1 MAVFIHP
8 LAFCEPVDATMTERN
23 LSKYSIIQRLLL
35 FAACALA
42 IMLLALLDRL
52 PDKYTG
58 SPNTGSVMQIKRDV
72 PVSSNGWASVPVE
85 FASNGLRI
93 SGALFS
99 IDYDQTCL
107 VFDPVDADRN
117 AIPDNITFNLSN
129 QFIAAASF
137 DASDA
142 NGELDIVIVDYSPP
156 YATLPDQVILTI
168 RLAATCLPAE
178 GTTIEAPVRFARSP
192 SPSLST
198 SSGSA
203 ALGTFV
209 DGSVLITAN
218 PAAPT
223 LAPTATATPAPTV
236 APTATPA
243 MVPTATPDPG
253 TIPPTPGTIPPTPS
267 ASDPDVD
274 GIQSSEEGTGDWDGD
289 GIPNYLD
296 ADDDNDGIPTL
307 LEGRGDVDGGG
318 VPNFLDLDSN
328 GNGIPDHIEAG
339 DDPLHPVDRDGN
351 GVYDFLDVSE
361 RLFLPL
367 VTRS

>member
-1 MAVFIHP
+1 MVGWRHAIHP
-8 LAFCEPVDATMTERN
+8 PASCEHVDATMTERN
-23 LSKYSIIQRLLL
+23 LSRFSTVQRLLL

-42 IMLLALLDRL
+42 VMLLALLDRI
-52 PDKYTG
+52 PDKHMG
-58 SPNTGSVMQIKRDV
+58 SPHAGSVMQVPRDIPVGSDGWAAV
-72 PVSSNGWASVPVE
+72 PVAFV
-85 FASNGLRI
+85 SNGLRI

-99 IDYDQTCL
+99 IDYDETCL
-107 VFDPVDADRN
+107 VFDPIDADRN
-117 AIPDNITFNLSN
+117 GRPDNITFNVSS
-129 QFIAAASF
+129 QFIVVASF
-137 DASDA
+137 DATDTD
-142 NGELDIVIVDYSPP
+142 GELDIVMVDYSPP
-156 YATLPDQVILTI
+156 YATFPDQVLLTV
-168 RLAATCLPAE
+168 RLAGTCRPNGNATV
-178 GTTIEAPVRFARSP
+178 EAPVRFARSP

-209 DGSVLITAN
+209 DGTVLISAN

-223 LAPTATATPAPTV
+223 LAPTATATPSPTMEPTV
-236 APTATPA
+236 TPTS
-243 MVPTATPDPG
+243 MPG

-274 GIQSSEEGTGDWDGD
+274 GILSREEGTGDWDGD

-351 GVYDFLDVSE
+351 GVYDFLDVAE

-367 VTRS
+367 VAR

>member
-1 MAVFIHP
+1 
-8 LAFCEPVDATMTERN
+8 MTERN
-23 LSKYSIIQRLLL
+23 LSRYSTIQRILI

-42 IMLLALLDRL
+42 VLLLAQLDRF
-52 PDKYTG
+52 PDQHTG
-58 SPNTGSVMQIKRDV
+58 SPNTGSVVQIRRDV
-72 PVSSNGWASVPVE
+72 PVGSDGWASVPVE
-85 FASNGLRI
+85 FVSNGLRV

-117 AIPDNITFNLSN
+117 TIPDNVMLNLPG
-129 QFIAAASF
+129 QFIVAVGF

-156 YATLPDQVILTI
+156 YATLPDQVILTV

-178 GTTIEAPVRFARSP
+178 GATIEAPVRFAQSP

-203 ALGTFV
+203 AIGTFV

-223 LAPTATATPAPTV
+223 LAPTATATPTPTV
-236 APTATPA
+236 EPTAMPPTATPE
-243 MVPTATPDPG
+243 PG

-267 ASDPDVD
+267 ANDPDVD

-307 LEGRGDVDGGG
+307 LEGRGDADGGG

-351 GVYDFLDVSE
+351 GVFDFLDVPE

-367 VTRS
+367 VTR

>member
-1 MAVFIHP
+1 MGGWHAIHP
-8 LAFCEPVDATMTERN
+8 PVSCRHVDATMTERN
-23 LSKYSIIQRLLL
+23 LSRFSTIQRLLL

-42 IMLLALLDRL
+42 VMLLALLDRISE
-52 PDKYTG
+52 KQMG
-58 SPNTGSVMQIKRDV
+58 SPSAGSVMQV
-72 PVSSNGWASVPVE
+72 PLGIPVGSDGWSAVSVAFV
-85 FASNGLRI
+85 SNGLRV

-99 IDYDQTCL
+99 IDYDETCL
-107 VFDPVDADRN
+107 VFDPIDADRN
-117 AIPDNITFNLSN
+117 GVLDNITFNVPS
-129 QFIAAASF
+129 QFIVVTSF
-137 DASDA
+137 DATDTD
-142 NGELDIVIVDYSPP
+142 GELDIVMVDYSPP
-156 YATLPDQVILTI
+156 YATLPDQVLLTI
-168 RLAATCLPAE
+168 RLAGTCSPA
-178 GTTIEAPVRFARSP
+178 GDATIEAPVRFARSP

-198 SSGSA
+198 SSGSV

-218 PAAPT
+218 PAIPT
-223 LAPTATATPAPTV
+223 LAPTATATPTPTGEPT
-236 APTATPA
+236 AISTATPI
-243 MVPTATPDPG
+243 PG

-328 GNGIPDHIEAG
+328 GNGIPDSIEAG

-351 GVYDFLDVSE
+351 GVYDFLDVSK

-367 VTRS
+367 VTR

>member
-1 MAVFIHP
+1 MGGWRDAIHP
-8 LAFCEPVDATMTERN
+8 LASCENVDATMPEHD
-23 LSKYSIIQRLLL
+23 LSRFSTIQRFLL

-42 IMLLALLDRL
+42 VMLLALLDRI
-52 PDKYTG
+52 PDGRTRN
-58 SPNTGSVMQIKRDV
+58 PNAGGVMQIQRDAPVGSDGWAAV
-72 PVSSNGWASVPVE
+72 PVT
-85 FASNGLRI
+85 FASNGLRV

-117 AIPDNITFNLSN
+117 SIPDNILFNVPG
-129 QFIAAASF
+129 QFIVAAGF
-137 DASDA
+137 DATDTD
-142 NGELDIVIVDYSPP
+142 GELDIVIVDYSPP
-156 YATLPDQVILTI
+156 YATLPDQVLLTI
-168 RLAATCLPAE
+168 RLAGACLPADDA
-178 GTTIEAPVRFARSP
+178 TIEAPVRFARSP

-203 ALGTFV
+203 AIGSFV

-223 LAPTATATPAPTV
+223 LAPTATATPAPTLE
-236 APTATPA
+236 PTAT
-243 MVPTATPDPG
+243 ATPIPG

-267 ASDPDVD
+267 AGDPDVD

-351 GVYDFLDVSE
+351 GVWDFLDVPE
-361 RLFLPL
+361 RLYLPCII
-367 VTRS
+367 R